1 MQNIRDLMIRFS
13 GILSVTALSLGSFA
27 NLGFA
32 QDSEPEDPE
41 SANSQEAA
49 VLIEGDVILISFPAA
64 EDLNTSQKIRRD
76 GRITLPLVGEVEVA
90 GLTPTELETA
100 LLALYDKQLV
110 TKEVSVTVTSSSYT
124 FYVNG
129 AVLSP
134 GKQVSDRR
142 LTALEAIMEAGGPG
156 PTANL
161 KKVTII
167 RQEGEKRIIHKLN
180 LKDVLEGKKKN
191 VFYIEPSDIIT
202 ISEKFVFF

>member
-1 MQNIRDLMIRFS
+1 MENTRTLTSQITR
-13 GILSVTALSLGSFA
+13 ILCLSSLLLGLFTSVGS
-27 NLGFA
+27 A
-32 QDSEPEDPE
+32 QETE
-41 SANSQEAA
+41 SSSNANSQEAA
-49 VLIEGDVILISFPAA
+49 VLMEGDIILISFPAA
-64 EDLNTSQKIRRD
+64 ADLNTSQKIRRD
-76 GRITLPLVGEVEVA
+76 GRITLPLIGEVEVT

-142 LTALEAIMEAGGPG
+142 LTALEAIMEAGGPS
-156 PTANL
+156 PSANL

-167 RQEGEKRIIHKLN
+167 RQEGDKRTTHKLN
-180 LKDVLEGKKKN
+180 LKDILAGKTKN
-191 VFYIEPSDIIT
+191 VFYIQPSDIIT
-202 ISEKFVFF
+202 IPEKFVIF

>member
-1 MQNIRDLMIRFS
+1 MQNTRALTSQITRTLAFAALLLGLFI
-13 GILSVTALSLGSFA
+13 SVGS
-27 NLGFA
+27 A
-32 QDSEPEDPE
+32 QETE
-41 SANSQEAA
+41 SSSNANSQKAA

-64 EDLNTSQKIRRD
+64 PDLNTSQKIRRD
-76 GRITLPLVGEVEVA
+76 GRITLPLIGEVEVS

-110 TKEVSVTVTSSSYT
+110 TKEVSVTVTSSSWT

-142 LTALEAIMEAGGPG
+142 LTALEAIMEAGGPS
-156 PTANL
+156 PSANL

-167 RQEGEKRIIHKLN
+167 RQEGDKRTTHKLN
-180 LKDVLEGKKKN
+180 MKDVLAGKKKN
-191 VFYIEPSDIIT
+191 VFYIQPSDIIT
-202 ISEKFVFF
+202 IPEKFVIF

>member
-1 MQNIRDLMIRFS
+1 MQNTRALTFQITRTLAFAALLLGLFI
-13 GILSVTALSLGSFA
+13 SVGS
-27 NLGFA
+27 A
-32 QDSEPEDPE
+32 QETE
-41 SANSQEAA
+41 SSSNANSQKAA

-64 EDLNTSQKIRRD
+64 PDLNTSQKIRRD
-76 GRITLPLVGEVEVA
+76 GRITLPLIGEVEVS

-110 TKEVSVTVTSSSYT
+110 TKEVSVTVTSSSWT

-142 LTALEAIMEAGGPG
+142 LTALEAIMEAGGPS
-156 PTANL
+156 PSANL

-167 RQEGEKRIIHKLN
+167 RQEGDKRTTHKLN
-180 LKDVLEGKKKN
+180 MKDVLAGKKKN
-191 VFYIEPSDIIT
+191 VFYIQPSDIIT
-202 ISEKFVFF
+202 IPEKFVIF

>member
-1 MQNIRDLMIRFS
+1 MHNTRALTSQITR
-13 GILSVTALSLGSFA
+13 ILCMSALVLGLFTWVGS
-27 NLGFA
+27 A
-32 QDSEPEDPE
+32 QETE
-41 SANSQEAA
+41 SSSNANSQKAA

-64 EDLNTSQKIRRD
+64 ADLNTSQKIRRD
-76 GRITLPLVGEVEVA
+76 GRITLPLIGEVEVT

-142 LTALEAIMEAGGPG
+142 LTALEAIMEAGGPS
-156 PTANL
+156 PSANL
-161 KKVTII
+161 KKITII
-167 RQEGEKRIIHKLN
+167 RQEGDKRTTYKVN
-180 LKDVLEGKKKN
+180 MKDVLAGKKKN
-191 VFYIEPSDIIT
+191 VFYIQPSDIIT
-202 ISEKFVFF
+202 IPEKFVIF

>member
-1 MQNIRDLMIRFS
+1 MQNTRALTSQITRTLAFAALLLGLFI
-13 GILSVTALSLGSFA
+13 SVGS
-27 NLGFA
+27 A
-32 QDSEPEDPE
+32 QETE
-41 SANSQEAA
+41 SSSNANSQKAA

-64 EDLNTSQKIRRD
+64 PDLNTSQKIRRD
-76 GRITLPLVGEVEVA
+76 GHITLPLIGEVEVS

-110 TKEVSVTVTSSSYT
+110 TKEVSVTVTSSSRT

-142 LTALEAIMEAGGPG
+142 LTALEAIMEAGGPS
-156 PTANL
+156 PSANL

-167 RQEGEKRIIHKLN
+167 RQEGDKRTTHKLN
-180 LKDVLEGKKKN
+180 MKDVLAGKKKN
-191 VFYIEPSDIIT
+191 VFYIQPSDIIT
-202 ISEKFVFF
+202 IPEKFVIF

>member
-1 MQNIRDLMIRFS
+1 MQNTRALTSQITRTLAFAALLLGLFI
-13 GILSVTALSLGSFA
+13 SVGS
-27 NLGFA
+27 A
-32 QDSEPEDPE
+32 QETE
-41 SANSQEAA
+41 SSSNANSQKAA

-64 EDLNTSQKIRRD
+64 PDLNTSQKIRRD
-76 GRITLPLVGEVEVA
+76 GRITLPLIGEVEVS

-110 TKEVSVTVTSSSYT
+110 TKEVSVTVTSSSRT

-142 LTALEAIMEAGGPG
+142 LTALEAIMEAGGPS
-156 PTANL
+156 PSANL

-167 RQEGEKRIIHKLN
+167 RQEGDKRSTHKLN
-180 LKDVLEGKKKN
+180 MKDVLAGKKKN
-191 VFYIEPSDIIT
+191 VFYIQPSDIIT
-202 ISEKFVFF
+202 IPEKFVIF

>member
-1 MQNIRDLMIRFS
+1 MQNTRALTFQITRTLAFAALLLGLFI
-13 GILSVTALSLGSFA
+13 SVGS
-27 NLGFA
+27 A
-32 QDSEPEDPE
+32 QETE
-41 SANSQEAA
+41 SSSNANSQKAA

-64 EDLNTSQKIRRD
+64 PDLNTSQKIRRD
-76 GRITLPLVGEVEVA
+76 GRITLPLIGEVEVS

-110 TKEVSVTVTSSSYT
+110 TKEVSVTVTSSSRT

-142 LTALEAIMEAGGPG
+142 LTALEAIMEAGGPS
-156 PTANL
+156 PSANL

-167 RQEGEKRIIHKLN
+167 RQEGDKRTTHKLN
-180 LKDVLEGKKKN
+180 MKDVLAGKKKN
-191 VFYIEPSDIIT
+191 VFYIQPSDIIT
-202 ISEKFVFF
+202 IPEKFVIF

>member
-1 MQNIRDLMIRFS
+1 MQNTRALTSQITRTLAFAALLLGLFI
-13 GILSVTALSLGSFA
+13 SVGS
-27 NLGFA
+27 A
-32 QDSEPEDPE
+32 QETE
-41 SANSQEAA
+41 SSSNANSQKAA

-64 EDLNTSQKIRRD
+64 PDLNTSQKIRRD
-76 GRITLPLVGEVEVA
+76 GRITLPLIGEVEVS

-110 TKEVSVTVTSSSYT
+110 TKEVSVTVTSSSWT

-142 LTALEAIMEAGGPG
+142 LTALEAIMEAGGPS
-156 PTANL
+156 PSANL

-167 RQEGEKRIIHKLN
+167 RQEGDKRTTHKLN
-180 LKDVLEGKKKN
+180 MKDVLAGKKKN
-191 VFYIEPSDIIT
+191 VFYIQPSDIIT
-202 ISEKFVFF
+202 LPEKFVIF